1 MKSIKSY
8 IKIIRPTNCIM
19 MGIGIISGYIIA
31 SRSITFSVE
40 LLAGIIVAA
49 AFTAFANVT
58 NDIVDYEIDK
68 VNQPH
73 RPLPS
78 GEMSRKQATYYSIFL
93 LILGFFA
100 SMFTKNIW
108 FILVPPIVAVVTIL
122 YNVYLKKFG
131 FIGNIV
137 VSFLVALSLV
147 GGSLIA
153 VKYVTSYTVIF
164 SSMAFFANLGRE
176 VHKGIIDM
184 EGDKIKGIRTVA
196 IAKGERYAKI
206 VAIFFYM
213 LAVVLSIIPAIQ
225 GLTNSY
231 YLVIVPII
239 ALLFLSSSLN
249 LWKTNDKNALRKEKD
264 KVRVWML
271 LAMLAFII
279 GGLRL

>member
-1 MKSIKSY
+1 MKPLKGY

-31 SRSITFSVE
+31 SGSISFSVE

-58 NDIVDYEIDK
+58 NDIIDYEIDK
-68 VNQPH
+68 INQPH

-93 LILGFFA
+93 LILGLFA
-100 SMFTKNIW
+100 SVFTKNIW
-108 FILVPPIVAVVTIL
+108 FMIIPPIVAIVTVL
-122 YNVYLKKFG
+122 YNVYLKKYG
-131 FIGNIV
+131 FVGNVV

-153 VKYVTSYTVIF
+153 VKYITSYTVIF

-176 VHKGIIDM
+176 VHKGIVDV
-184 EGDKIKGIRTVA
+184 EGDKTKGIRTIA
-196 IAKGERYAKI
+196 ITKGERYAKA

-213 LAVVLSIIPAIQ
+213 LAVILSTLPAIQ
-225 GLTNSY
+225 GLTNGY
-231 YLVIVPII
+231 YLVMAPIV

-249 LWKTNDKNALRKEKD
+249 LWKTSDKNVLRKEKD

-271 LAMLAFII
+271 LAMLTFIV